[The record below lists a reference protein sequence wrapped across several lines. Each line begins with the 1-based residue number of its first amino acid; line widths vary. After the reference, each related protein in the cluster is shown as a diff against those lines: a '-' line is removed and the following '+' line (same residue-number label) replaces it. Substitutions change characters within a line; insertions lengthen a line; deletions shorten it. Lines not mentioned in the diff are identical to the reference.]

1 MVTLTATDM
10 ATTDILTHTGDV
22 RRERQHLQQQ
32 QRQTLTMDI
41 MATDTDIIRT
51 MATGEGRRGQQKP
64 FLIPS
69 QLLTQTLRLML
80 IMAIMAMVAGMLL
93 TMATLGPTT
102 MVTTGAKVIRSRLL
116 ELETQK
122 TATTAFF
129 RRTTQ

>member
-1 MVTLTATDM
+1 M
-10 ATTDILTHTGDV
+10 GDV
-22 RRERQHLQQQ
+22 RRERPHPQQK
-32 QRQTLTMDI
+32 QRQTLTIDI
-41 MATDTDIIRT
+41 

-69 QLLTQTLRLML
+69 QRLIQTLRLML
-80 IMAIMAMVAGMLL
+80 TMAIMAMVAGMLL